1 MQTILGANGQIAM
14 ELARE
19 LHRNYTSE
27 LRLVSRTPRKV
38 NDTDSLV
45 PANLLDAK
53 QTAEAVK
60 GSSVVYFT
68 AGLPPDAH
76 LWEAQ
81 FPVMLKNALDAS
93 RAAGAKFAY
102 FDNTYMYPQDARLQ
116 TEATPFA
123 PVGRKGRVR
132 AAMASMVLDEMAR
145 EDAEYDRA
153 MTAVQSAMDKERE
166 SLTERR
172 RALDQRDA
180 EINRAINLNI
190 RPMDDLSLY
199 GVAERWTTPLVT
211 FAHGA
216 GDCEDYAIAKYAA
229 LRQIGIAEED
239 LRLVVVYDKQAQE
252 HHAVAAVRHAGR
264 WLVLDNRT
272 LAVQED
278 ADIAHFTPMFTLDSQ
293 GVKRLAA
300 APRTG

>member
-1 MQTILGANGQIAM
+1 MSNELYIRQLLSALAVAIALGVGFLCGNANAAPLGTATLSAFRGMAEPFGIGS
-14 ELARE
+14 
-19 LHRNYTSE
+19 SE
-27 LRLVSRTPRKV
+27 LKHGGLFDKWRAITRAPLREMQIVERCRE
-38 NDTDSLV
+38 DM
-45 PANLLDAK
+45 DACP
-53 QTAEAVK
+53 AEAQRFIAILDK
-60 GSSVVYFT
+60 
-68 AGLPPDAH
+68 AQAH
-76 LWEAQ
+76 
-81 FPVMLKNALDAS
+81 
-93 RAAGAKFAY
+93 
-102 FDNTYMYPQDARLQ
+102 
-116 TEATPFA
+116 
-123 PVGRKGRVR
+123 VGR
-132 AAMASMVLDEMAR
+132 A
-145 EDAEYDRA
+145 
-153 MTAVQSAMDKERE
+153 QI
-166 SLTERR
+166 
-172 RALDQRDA
+172 A

-300 APRTG
+300 APRKAPAGSTLNMATERIDRNAVSAEASIAPATPFLL